1 MRFAINPRETMFKY
15 KCKSVGDCSVAN
27 RGDFITSESMLN
39 DPKCSD
45 CGCALE
51 LVEEGGKGA
60 SAGGS
65 VPKSGLLIAV
75 VAAAAVLA
83 GGGAWY
89 ALGAGGKEKAVAETP
104 ATAVVAQ
111 PIINADPV
119 EPSAAPAIKANA
131 IGIPPSD
138 ADTSIARR
146 EADQKLSSGQF
157 SEAEKSAAR
166 AAALEMIKT
175 AVAKMGQ
182 GDLTGA
188 EKELMQARERDAT
201 EALIYYNLAI
211 VRLRQNLPE
220 EALKQ
225 LEAAFMAGFKHFDAM
240 DKDTDLD
247 SLRDLPKFKEL
258 ISRYR
263 KKA

>member
-1 MRFAINPRETMFKY
+1 MYKY

-27 RGDFITSESMLN
+27 RGDFITSEALLN
-39 DPKCSD
+39 DPKCKD

-51 LVEEGGKGA
+51 LVEEGGGSGGGNGSKGSKTGIVIA
-60 SAGGS
+60 A
-65 VPKSGLLIAV
+65 VAAV
-75 VAAAAVLA
+75 VVLA

-89 ALGAGGKEKAVAETP
+89 NLGRGGKEVTEAAATAAVTSTPAPVVAESIAP
-104 ATAVVAQ
+104 PGA
-111 PIINADPV
+111 
-119 EPSAAPAIKANA
+119 SAAPATST
-131 IGIPPSD
+131 GISPSD
-138 ADTSIARR
+138 TETSIARR
-146 EADQKLSSGQF
+146 EADQKLSDGQF
-157 SEAEKSAAR
+157 SEAEQKAAR

-182 GDLTGA
+182 GDLIGA

-201 EALIYYNLAI
+201 ESLIYYNLGI
-211 VRLRQNLPE
+211 VRLRQQQPE

-247 SLRDLPKFKEL
+247 PLRNQTKFKEL
-258 ISRYR
+258 MELYR
-263 KKA
+263 KRV

>member
-1 MRFAINPRETMFKY
+1 MYKY

-27 RGDFITSESMLN
+27 RGEFITSESMLN
-39 DPKCSD
+39 EPKCND

-51 LVEEGGKGA
+51 LVEEGGGG
-60 SAGGS
+60 AGGG
-65 VPKSGLLIAV
+65 SGRTGSKTGVV
-75 VAAAAVLA
+75 VAAVAAVVVLA

-89 ALGAGGKEKAVAETP
+89 TLGGAGKDST
-104 ATAVVAQ
+104 ATVAVVA
-111 PIINADPV
+111 PPPPPV
-119 EPSAAPAIKANA
+119 VAEPVAPPTAPAQAA
-131 IGIPPSD
+131 AGGIQPSD
-138 ADTSIARR
+138 SDTSIARR
-146 EADQKLSSGQF
+146 EADQKLSNGEF
-157 SEAEKSAAR
+157 SEAEQKAAR

-182 GDLTGA
+182 GDLDGA

-201 EALIYYNLAI
+201 EPLVYYNLGI
-211 VRLRQNLPE
+211 VRLRQQQPE

-247 SLRDLPKFKEL
+247 DLRSKPKFKEL
-258 ISRYR
+258 VTLYR

>member
-51 LVEEGGKGA
+51 LVEEGSMGT
-60 SAGGS
+60 GGGRKI
-65 VPKSGLLIAV
+65 PKTGHMIAA
-75 VAAAAVLA
+75 VAAVAVLA

-89 ALGAGGKEKAVAETP
+89 ALSAGGKGKAVAEIP

-111 PIINADPV
+111 PSINTKSIA
-119 EPSAAPAIKANA
+119 PSTAPGIQANGG
-131 IGIPPSD
+131 GIQPSD
-138 ADTSIARR
+138 TDTSTARR

-157 SEAEKSAAR
+157 SEAEQKAAR

-182 GDLTGA
+182 GDLIGA

-201 EALIYYNLAI
+201 ESLIYYNLGI
-211 VRLRQNLPE
+211 VRLRQKLPE

-225 LEAAFMAGFKHFDAM
+225 LEAAFMLGFKHFDAM

-247 SLRDLPKFKEL
+247 PLRDQPKFKEL
-258 ISRYR
+258 MSRYR
-263 KKA
+263 KRP